1 MRILNIAATK
11 LIRLYQIVVSP
22 YLGARCKYV
31 PTCSQY
37 ACDCFNH
44 YGFVKSIALATWRV
58 LRCNP
63 WSQGGYDPAVKQSS
77 H

>member
-44 YGFVKSIALATWRV
+44 YGFVKSIVLVTWRV

-63 WSQGGYDPAVKQSS
+63 WSHGGYDPAVKQAS